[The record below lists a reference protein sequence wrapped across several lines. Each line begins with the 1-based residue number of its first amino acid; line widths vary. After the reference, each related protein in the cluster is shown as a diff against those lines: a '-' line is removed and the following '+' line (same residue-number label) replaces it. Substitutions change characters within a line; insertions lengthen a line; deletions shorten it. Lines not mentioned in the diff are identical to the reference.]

1 VDDHR
6 EWLKNL
12 GLQLEAM
19 FKKMPPVPKWH
30 FFVIL
35 EHRPSSNPSEYK
47 GFLAER
53 GLRCE
58 STESVMDP
66 LTISAASGI
75 KARMEALD
83 MLANNIANAS
93 TSGFKLD
100 RESYNVYFAAES
112 QAGEEPSASTS
123 ASPLVE
129 KNWTDFSQGNLVQ
142 TGNGLDLAL
151 EGRGFFVVDGPNG
164 ALFTR
169 NGAFRISRSGL
180 LETAEGH
187 PVRIITP
194 DGKPYKLD
202 PLLPVQISPD
212 GSISQGSA
220 GVGRIATADFDRPAS
235 LSKAGGA
242 YFQVRNPVSQLATAH
257 ADIRQGSLE
266 SANVVPSENAVRL
279 VSVMRQFE
287 TLQRAMSIGAEMN
300 RRAVDEVAKVNS

>member
-1 VDDHR
+1 
-6 EWLKNL
+6 
-12 GLQLEAM
+12 M
-19 FKKMPPVPKWH
+19 FKKLPSVPKWH
-30 FFVIL
+30 FPVVL
-35 EHRPSSNPSEYK
+35 EHRSWLELTRIQRLS
-47 GFLAER
+47 AER
-53 GLRCE
+53 ELPGN
-58 STESVMDP
+58 SAESVMDP

-100 RESYNVYFAAES
+100 RESYNVYFASDGE
-112 QAGEEPSASTS
+112 AGEEPSTSPS

-129 KNWTDFSQGNLVQ
+129 KNWTDFSQGNLVP

-164 ALFTR
+164 PLFTR
-169 NGAFRISRSGL
+169 NGAFRMTRSGV

-187 PVRIITP
+187 AVRVTTP

-212 GSISQGSA
+212 GSIAQGSA
-220 GVGRIATADFDRPAS
+220 SIGRIATADFDSPGS
-235 LSKAGGA
+235 LSKTGRS
-242 YFQVRNPVSQLATAH
+242 YFQVRNPVSQLALAP
-257 ADIRQGSLE
+257 AGIRQGSLE
-266 SANVVPSENAVRL
+266 SANVVPSESAVRL

-287 TLQRAMSIGAEMN
+287 TLQKAMSIGVEMS
-300 RRAVDEVAKVNS
+300 RKAVDEVAKVVS

>member
-1 VDDHR
+1 
-6 EWLKNL
+6 
-12 GLQLEAM
+12 
-19 FKKMPPVPKWH
+19 
-30 FFVIL
+30 
-35 EHRPSSNPSEYK
+35 
-47 GFLAER
+47 
-53 GLRCE
+53 
-58 STESVMDP
+58 MDP

-75 KARMEALD
+75 RARMEALD

-100 RESYNVYFAAES
+100 RENYNVYFAAETE
-112 QAGEEPSASTS
+112 AGEELSAGTS

-169 NGAFRISRSGL
+169 NGAFRMSRSGV

-187 PVRIITP
+187 AVRVTTP
-194 DGKPYKLD
+194 DGKPYKID

-212 GSISQGSA
+212 GTVSQGSV
-220 GVGRIATADFDRPAS
+220 GVGRITTADFAS
-235 LSKAGGA
+235 TGDLSRAGGA
-242 YFQVRNPVSQLATAH
+242 YFQVRNPVSQLATARGG
-257 ADIRQGSLE
+257 IRQGSLE

-287 TLQRAMSIGAEMN
+287 TLQRAMSIGVEMN
-300 RRAVDEVAKVNS
+300 RKAVEEVAKVTS